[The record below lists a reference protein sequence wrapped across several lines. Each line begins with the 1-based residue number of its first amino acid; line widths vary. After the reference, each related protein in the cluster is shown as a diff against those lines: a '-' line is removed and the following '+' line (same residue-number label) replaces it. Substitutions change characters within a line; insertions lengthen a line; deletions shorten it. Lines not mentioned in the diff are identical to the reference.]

1 MFYYLNGRLSLT
13 NGLLI
18 VPNGEVPD
26 AEEKINLKNLY
37 EIFKDTPSHGL
48 VSLQFPSALGIFF
61 SVDISISKI
70 AITELYRN
78 LSYRT
83 LRGARDFSS
92 DSVFDLTS
100 GKNLKIKKST
110 LSNRDRKEK
119 EDENS
124 LEKINE
130 NTTFV
135 ELPDQFEED
144 LIDDL
149 YKDLEHKKT
158 EHPYVESQV
167 HDASTI
173 ETETK
178 NTNDEF
184 LGLQKMF
191 NEVNDGA
198 TTQKKRK

>member
-1 MFYYLNGRLSLT
+1 MQLFYYLNGRLPLT

-18 VPNGEVPD
+18 VPDGEVPD
-26 AEEKINLKNLY
+26 SEEKINLKNLY
-37 EIFKDTPSHGL
+37 EMFKDTPSHGL
-48 VSLQFPSALGIFF
+48 VSFQFLRALGIFF
-61 SVDISISKI
+61 GVDISIPKM

-78 LSYRT
+78 LSHRT
-83 LRGARDFSS
+83 LSSAKDFSF
-92 DSVFDLTS
+92 DSVSDLTTVI
-100 GKNLKIKKST
+100 NFKIKKST

-144 LIDDL
+144 PIGDL
-149 YKDLEHKKT
+149 YKDLEHIKT
-158 EHPYVESQV
+158 EHPYVEPQV
-167 HDASTI
+167 QDASTI

-178 NTNDEF
+178 TSTN
-184 LGLQKMF
+184 
-191 NEVNDGA
+191 V
-198 TTQKKRK
+198 